1 MAKKRIMALALVIVA
16 LGLTITGVV
25 LAATDS
31 NPAGLK
37 KDPLVLNG
45 YPPSTAQLAVTV
57 STGPN
62 VTVSA
67 NVNVNFKTDRIA
79 ANVHF
84 PLVIAT
90 ASINAVFANN
100 KLYARSADVANG
112 PWFDAKV
119 TTPNLFGFSLEFTK
133 PDIDLI
139 TGFQKT
145 VTKSGYS
152 TTYTF
157 TRSDVP
163 LSSAI
168 GPSTQYSKL
177 GSIRWIIIVGS
188 EGEVASSTLV
198 EKTRHATTTIHATVL
213 SYNQTAKI
221 DVPTS
226 ASSESLS
233 SPMLTK
239 LLKSV
244 NFNSLLIPSAFRSLG
259 QSSIS

>member
-1 MAKKRIMALALVIVA
+1 MALALAIVA
-16 LGLTITGVV
+16 LGLTVTGVV

-31 NPAGLK
+31 NPGGLK

-45 YPPSTAQLAVTV
+45 YPPSSANLSVSV
-57 STGPN
+57 STGSN
-62 VTVSA
+62 VTVNA

-84 PLVIAT
+84 PVVVTT
-90 ASINAVFANN
+90 ASVNAVFANN
-100 KLYARSADVANG
+100 RLYARSADVANG
-112 PWFDAKV
+112 PWFDANV
-119 TTPNLFGFSLEFTK
+119 TTPDLFGFSLEFTK

-139 TGFQKT
+139 TGFQKS

-157 TRSDVP
+157 TRSNVP

-177 GSIRWIIIVGS
+177 GSIRWTITVGS
-188 EGEVASSTLV
+188 QGEVSASTLV
-198 EKTRHATTTIHATVL
+198 EKTRHATTTVDVSVL
-213 SYNQTAKI
+213 SYNKPAKI

-244 NFNSLLIPSAFRSLG
+244 NFNSLLIPSAFHSLG
-259 QSSIS
+259 QSTIS